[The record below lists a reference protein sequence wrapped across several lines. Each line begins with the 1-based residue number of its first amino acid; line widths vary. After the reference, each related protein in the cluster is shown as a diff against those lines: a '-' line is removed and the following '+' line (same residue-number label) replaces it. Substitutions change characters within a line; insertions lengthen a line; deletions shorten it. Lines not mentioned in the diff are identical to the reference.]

1 MRVAVTQGVSP
12 VRIGVPAEI
21 KNREARVALTP
32 SGVNELVKAGHDVVV
47 QTGAGVGS
55 AIADGE
61 YRKAG
66 ATVSTVD
73 DAWAAELVL
82 KVKEPVASEY
92 PRLRPGQTLFT
103 YLHLAANEPL
113 VNALVAAGTTSI
125 GYETVQLADGSLPLL
140 APMSEVAGRL
150 SVLVGA
156 YHLMG
161 SQGGRGVLLPGVP
174 GVRPATVTILGAGT
188 AGQNALA
195 QAVAMGAD
203 VTVLDLSIPRLR
215 EIDAR
220 YAGRVRTVVSNAY
233 EIERAALGSD
243 LLIGAILVPG
253 AKAPTLVSREL
264 VSRMRR
270 GSVLVDIAIDQGGCF
285 ADSHPTTHDDPVYQ
299 VEGSIFYCVAN
310 MPGAVAVTST
320 SALTNATLPYVI
332 EIANKGWRSA
342 VAESPALAGGLSTV
356 GGFIVHKE
364 TAKLFPQLP
373 ARLVLRAA

>member
-1 MRVAVTQGVSP
+1 M
-12 VRIGVPAEI
+12 RIGVPAEI
-21 KNREARVALTP
+21 RNREARVALTP

-55 AIADGE
+55 AIDDAE

-92 PRLRPGQTLFT
+92 PRLRPDQTLFT

-125 GYETVQLADGSLPLL
+125 AYETVQLADGSLPLL

-203 VTVLDLSIPRLR
+203 VTVLDLSIPRLL

-233 EIERAALGSD
+233 
-243 LLIGAILVPG
+243 
-253 AKAPTLVSREL
+253 
-264 VSRMRR
+264 
-270 GSVLVDIAIDQGGCF
+270 
-285 ADSHPTTHDDPVYQ
+285 
-299 VEGSIFYCVAN
+299 
-310 MPGAVAVTST
+310 
-320 SALTNATLPYVI
+320 
-332 EIANKGWRSA
+332 
-342 VAESPALAGGLSTV
+342 
-356 GGFIVHKE
+356 
-364 TAKLFPQLP
+364 
-373 ARLVLRAA
+373 